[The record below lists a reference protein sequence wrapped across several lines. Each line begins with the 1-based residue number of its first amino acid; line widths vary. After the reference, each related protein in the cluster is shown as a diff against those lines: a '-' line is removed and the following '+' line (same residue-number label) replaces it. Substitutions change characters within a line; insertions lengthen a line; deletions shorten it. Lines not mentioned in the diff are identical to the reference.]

1 MDTRIIV
8 LVIMNI
14 TYSLLTSTSCHHCA
28 GCMPAVDTVT
38 HYGTGQSRSSPHG
51 PGHGQGRAGCPQ
63 DHPIH
68 HEDDGLWLRSSSPLG
83 NFSCLCKIAILSIY
97 GSSSISD

>member
-1 MDTRIIV
+1 
-8 LVIMNI
+8 MNI

-68 HEDDGLWLRSSSPLG
+68 HEDDGWWWRSSSPLG
-83 NFSCLCKIAILSIY
+83 NLITAKNVSCLGKIAILSIN
-97 GSSSISD
+97 GSSSMAD